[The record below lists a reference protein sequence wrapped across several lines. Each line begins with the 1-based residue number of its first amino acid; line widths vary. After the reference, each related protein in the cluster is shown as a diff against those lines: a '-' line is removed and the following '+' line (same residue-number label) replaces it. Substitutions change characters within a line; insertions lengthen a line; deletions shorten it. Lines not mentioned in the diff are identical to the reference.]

1 MSLPQSPPGRNVYSR
16 TASAVRRAGIR
27 ALSMHARWCAL
38 GTAAALV
45 IAAASR
51 HMLARSGGG
60 GGLAYLPYLPYI
72 GQRPGERATL
82 EYRAFPTEAD
92 ELQEMMAALNTM
104 CRETDVAEQP
114 FVHVVPQLYTC
125 AAPLAPTGSG

>member
-1 MSLPQSPPGRNVYSR
+1 
-16 TASAVRRAGIR
+16 
-27 ALSMHARWCAL
+27 
-38 GTAAALV
+38 
-45 IAAASR
+45 
-51 HMLARSGGG
+51 MLARSGGG

>member
-1 MSLPQSPPGRNVYSR
+1 
-16 TASAVRRAGIR
+16 
-27 ALSMHARWCAL
+27 
-38 GTAAALV
+38 
-45 IAAASR
+45 
-51 HMLARSGGG
+51 
-60 GGLAYLPYLPYI
+60 
-72 GQRPGERATL
+72 L